1 MKSDLS
7 LKYVS
12 FKRTFPFEISPS
24 IIPELRFYNAFSS
37 VFETIS
43 AKYEVRQ
50 VSNIIGGI

>member
-12 FKRTFPFEISPS
+12 FKRTFPFEIS